1 MTSLAS
7 LTARFP
13 DRELA
18 IRRLCHRD
26 SEFLGVCEDYEEA
39 AAALRRWQARAD
51 NAKAEEYRRLVTELE
66 EEILRD
72 LARPRG
78 V

>member
-1 MTSLAS
+1 MRSLVSLA
-7 LTARFP
+7 TRFP

-18 IRRLCHRD
+18 IHRLCHQD
-26 SEFLGVCEDYEEA
+26 SEFLSVCEDYEEA
-39 AAALRRWQARAD
+39 AAALRRWEARAD
-51 NAKAEEYRRLVTELE
+51 EAKAEEYRRLVAELE
-66 EEILRD
+66 DEILSD

>member
-1 MTSLAS
+1 LTSLAS
-7 LTARFP
+7 LAARFP

-39 AAALRRWQARAD
+39 VAALRRWQARAD
-51 NAKAEEYRRLVTELE
+51 EAKAEEYRRLVAELE
-66 EEILRD
+66 EEILGD
-72 LARPRG
+72 LARPPG

>member
-1 MTSLAS
+1 LTSLAS
-7 LTARFP
+7 LAARFP

-39 AAALRRWQARAD
+39 VAALRRWQARED
-51 NAKAEEYRRLVTELE
+51 EAKAEEYRRLVAELE
-66 EEILRD
+66 EEILGD
-72 LARPRG
+72 LARPPG